1 MHLAE
6 PLPEQLKS
14 AGPASP
20 QGTRSMHAI
29 HDNPEEE
36 EDEWASGYDESINR

>member
-20 QGTRSMHAI
+20 QGYAI
-29 HDNPEEE
+29 DARNP
-36 EDEWASGYDESINR
+36 